1 MEICML
7 KKLAS
12 SFILA
17 SALVGTLVAP
27 SFAGDDTFKSI
38 VVFPMRVVGTGV
50 GMVVGVPLGAFKDS
64 VKGSI
69 KASNS
74 VSGKVGNDDHHGM
87 QFVGSVIGAPFGFV
101 AGGAY
106 GMFDGAVH
114 GAKQG
119 YEKPFSKDT
128 FTFKDE

>member
-1 MEICML
+1 ML

-27 SFAGDDTFKSI
+27 SLADDDTFKSV

-50 GMVVGVPLGAFKDS
+50 GMVVGAPLGAFKDS

-69 KASNS
+69 KASKA
-74 VSGKVGNDDHHGM
+74 VSGKLGNEDNGGC
-87 QFVGSVIGAPFGFV
+87 QFFGSILGGPFGFV
-101 AGGAY
+101 GGGAY

-114 GAKQG
+114 GAKEG

>member
-38 VVFPMRVVGTGV
+38 VVFPVRVVGTGV

-69 KASNS
+69 KTSKCMS
-74 VSGKVGNDDHHGM
+74 DKVGSDDHHGM
-87 QFVGSVIGAPFGFV
+87 QFVGSVIGAPFGFI

-114 GAKQG
+114 GAKEG
-119 YEKPFSKDT
+119 YGKPFSKDT